1 MLAESCYRRYVN
13 MVKFLICLVALLVTS
28 QSYGAIGTITEQVNA
43 APTVTRKSQ
52 TLAGA
57 KGTSMEMNDTVRT
70 TQGKVGITFEDQTK
84 VQVNE
89 NSKLV
94 IDDFVYDAKKGS
106 GKIALNMALGT
117 VRYASGQI
125 AKNNPQSVGINTPSA
140 TVSVRG
146 TDFTATVDEL
156 GRSTFILLP
165 SCPSDRNTR
174 TVSDIE
180 SNCKVGEIIVESD
193 AGQVILNQAFQ
204 ATRVDSRSAPPSSPV
219 ILKLSEGAI
228 NNMLIVA
235 PPKEM
240 NQQAEKTNTR
250 LEMKNSLDMDFLKEQ
265 GLANALD
272 EQQKEMYQD
281 KLARNFLD
289 QNFLANILDILD
301 SMMKAQLN
309 LLNTTSNKLL
319 PDYNALTGIT
329 VDIQEPKI
337 TLARDD
343 GSNVMSVT
351 VPTTQNTTMYF
362 TQGAMDT
369 IKNRVN
375 SGGSTVITLIQR

>member
-1 MLAESCYRRYVN
+1 MSEL
-13 MVKFLICLVALLVTS
+13 
-28 QSYGAIGTITEQVNA
+28 SYSAIGTVTEQVNT
-43 APTVTRKSQ
+43 PPSIQRKNQ
-52 TLAGA
+52 TLTGA
-57 KGTSMEMNDTVRT
+57 KGTGVEMADAVRT
-70 TQGKVGITFEDQTK
+70 AQGKVGITFDDNTK

-94 IDDFVYDAKKGS
+94 IDDFVYDAKKGT
-106 GKIALNMALGT
+106 GKLALNMALGT

-165 SCPSDRNTR
+165 SCPSDRMTR
-174 TVSDIE
+174 TVNDIE
-180 SNCKVGEIIVESD
+180 ANCKTGEIVVESD
-193 AGQVILNQAFQ
+193 AGQVILNQPFQ
-204 ATRVDSRSAPPSSPV
+204 ATRVDSRSAPPSSPT

-240 NQQAEKTNTR
+240 NQQSEKTNTK

-265 GLANALD
+265 GLTNALD

-319 PDYNALTGIT
+319 PDYNALTGVV

-351 VPTTQNTTMYF
+351 VPTSQSTTMYF

-375 SGGSTVITLIQR
+375 SGGSTIITLIQR

>member
-1 MLAESCYRRYVN
+1 MKTWAPILT
-13 MVKFLICLVALLVTS
+13 IALLS
-28 QSYGAIGTITEQVNA
+28 ISEICYSAIGTVTEQINT
-43 APTVTRKSQ
+43 PPSIQRKNQ
-52 TLAGA
+52 TLTGA
-57 KGTSMEMNDTVRT
+57 KGTGVEMADAVRT
-70 TQGKVGITFEDQTK
+70 AQGKVGITFEDQTR

-106 GKIALNMALGT
+106 GKLALNMALGT

-174 TVSDIE
+174 TINDIE
-180 SNCKVGEIIVESD
+180 SNCKTGEIVVESD
-193 AGQVILNQAFQ
+193 AGFVVLNQPFQ
-204 ATRVDSRSAPPSSPV
+204 ATRVDSRSTPPSPPA

-240 NQQAEKTNTR
+240 NQQNEKTSTK
-250 LEMKNSLDMDFLKEQ
+250 LEMKNALDMDFLKEQ

-272 EQQKEMYQD
+272 EQQKEVFQD

-329 VDIQEPKI
+329 VSIDEPKL
-337 TLARDD
+337 TLARDN
-343 GSNVMSVT
+343 GSDVMSAT
-351 VPTTQNTTMYF
+351 VPTAQNTTLYF
-362 TQGAMDT
+362 SQSGMDT

-375 SGGSTVITLIQR
+375 SGGSTVITLIQK

>member
-1 MLAESCYRRYVN
+1 MKLQSMLIVIFST
-13 MVKFLICLVALLVTS
+13 MS
-28 QSYGAIGTITEQVNA
+28 QISYGAIGTVTEQINT
-43 APTVTRKSQ
+43 PPSIQRKTQ
-52 TLAGA
+52 TLTGS
-57 KGTSMEMNDTVRT
+57 KGTGVEMNDSVRT
-70 TQGKVGITFEDQTK
+70 AQGKVGITFEDQTK

-94 IDDFVYDAKKGS
+94 IDDFVYDPKKGT
-106 GKIALNMALGT
+106 GKLALNMALGT

-174 TVSDIE
+174 TVNDIE
-180 SNCKVGEIIVESD
+180 STCKVGEIVVESD
-193 AGQVILNQAFQ
+193 AGQVVLNQAFQ
-204 ATRVDSRSAPPSSPV
+204 ATKVDSRSAPPSPPT

-240 NQQAEKTNTR
+240 NEQNQHKTNTKI
-250 LEMKNSLDMDFLKEQ
+250 EMKNALDMDYLKEQ
-265 GLANALD
+265 GLANVLD
-272 EQQKEMYQD
+272 EQQKEAYQD

-301 SMMKAQLN
+301 AMMKAQLN

-319 PDYNALTGIT
+319 PDYNALTGVT

-351 VPTTQNTTMYF
+351 IPTTQNTTLYF

-375 SGGSTVITLIQR
+375 SGGSTVITLIQK

>member
-1 MLAESCYRRYVN
+1 MKTWPLILTIVLLSISEICY
-13 MVKFLICLVALLVTS
+13 S
-28 QSYGAIGTITEQVNA
+28 AIGSVTEQFNT
-43 APTVTRKSQ
+43 PPSIQRKAQ
-52 TLAGA
+52 TLTGA
-57 KGTSMEMNDTVRT
+57 KGTGVEMNDTVRT
-70 TQGKVGITFEDQTK
+70 VQGKVGITFDDNTK

-94 IDDFVYDAKKGS
+94 IDDFVYDPKKGT
-106 GKIALNMALGT
+106 GKLALNMAMGT

-165 SCPSDRNTR
+165 SCPSDRMTR
-174 TVSDIE
+174 TINDIE
-180 SNCKVGEIIVESD
+180 SNCKTGEIIVESD
-193 AGQVILNQAFQ
+193 AGRVILNQAFQ

-240 NQQAEKTNTR
+240 NQQSEKTNTK

-351 VPTTQNTTMYF
+351 TPTTQNTTLYF
-362 TQGAMDT
+362 TQGQMDT

>member
-1 MLAESCYRRYVN
+1 

>member
-1 MLAESCYRRYVN
+1 MKLWT
-13 MVKFLICLVALLVTS
+13 ALLCVS
-28 QSYGAIGTITEQVNA
+28 LLPISRSYAAIGSITEQMNT
-43 APTVTRKSQ
+43 PPSIQRKSQ
-52 TLAGA
+52 TLSGS
-57 KGTSMEMNDTVRT
+57 KGTGVEMDDAIRT
-70 TQGKVGITFEDQTK
+70 GQGKVGITFEDQTK

-94 IDDFVYDAKKGS
+94 IDDFVYDPNKKA

-125 AKNNPQSVGINTPSA
+125 AKTNPQSVSVNTPSA

-156 GRSTFILLP
+156 GRSTIILLP

-174 TVSDIE
+174 TVQDIE
-180 SNCKVGEIIVESD
+180 TNCKTGEIIVESD
-193 AGQVILNQAFQ
+193 AGQVVLNKPFQ
-204 ATRVDSRSAPPSSPV
+204 ATKVDSRGAPPTKPV
-219 ILKLSEGAI
+219 ILKLAEGQI

-235 PPKEM
+235 PPRELDPRD
-240 NQQAEKTNTR
+240 QKTNTK
-250 LEMKNSLDMDFLKEQ
+250 LEMKSALDMDFLKEQ

-272 EQQKEMYQD
+272 AEKKEIFQD

-301 SMMKAQLN
+301 AQMKAQLN
-309 LLNTTSNKLL
+309 VLNTTSNRLL
-319 PDYNALTGIT
+319 PDYNAITGIT
-329 VDIQEPKI
+329 VDIQEPKL

-343 GSNVMSVT
+343 GSNVVSVT
-351 VPTTQNTTMYF
+351 VPTTQNSTIYM
-362 TQGAMDT
+362 TQGVLDF
-369 IKNRVN
+369 KNRVN
-375 SGGSTVITLIQR
+375 SGGSTVITIIQK

>member
-1 MLAESCYRRYVN
+1 MKLWYV
-13 MVKFLICLVALLVTS
+13 IPTIILLSTS
-28 QSYGAIGTITEQVNA
+28 GQSYSAIGTVTEQVNT
-43 APTVTRKSQ
+43 PPSIQRKSQ
-52 TLAGA
+52 TLTGA
-57 KGTSMEMNDTVRT
+57 KGTGVEMADAVRT
-70 TQGKVGITFEDQTK
+70 AQGKVGITFDDNTK

-94 IDDFVYDAKKGS
+94 IDDFVYDPKKGT
-106 GKIALNMALGT
+106 GKLALNMAMGT
-117 VRYASGQI
+117 VRYASGAI
-125 AKNNPQSVGINTPSA
+125 AHNSPGGVAVNTPSA
-140 TVSVRG
+140 TIGVRG

-156 GRSTFILLP
+156 GRSTIILLP
-165 SCPSDRNTR
+165 SCPSDRGTR
-174 TVSDIE
+174 TLNDIE
-180 SNCKVGEIIVESD
+180 SNCKVGEITVESD
-193 AGQVILNQAFQ
+193 AGQVVLTKPFQ
-204 ATRVDSRSAPPSSPV
+204 ATRVDSRTAPPSAPV
-219 ILKLSEGAI
+219 ILKLSESAI

-235 PPKEM
+235 PPKEL
-240 NQQAEKTNTR
+240 NKEEKTTVKTD
-250 LEMKNSLDMDFLKEQ
+250 MKSSLDMDFLKEQ

-272 EQQKEMYQD
+272 AQQKEMYQD
-281 KLARNFLD
+281 KLSRNFLD

-319 PDYNALTGIT
+319 PDYNALTGVV

-337 TLARDD
+337 TLSRDD

-351 VPTTQNTTMYF
+351 VPTNQNTTLYF
-362 TQGAMDT
+362 TQGAIDT

>member
-1 MLAESCYRRYVN
+1 MKAWALIPTIVLLSISEICY
-13 MVKFLICLVALLVTS
+13 S
-28 QSYGAIGTITEQVNA
+28 AIGTVTEQVNT
-43 APTVTRKSQ
+43 PPSIQRKAQ
-52 TLAGA
+52 TLTGA
-57 KGTSMEMNDTVRT
+57 KGTSVEMNDAVRT
-70 TQGKVGITFEDQTK
+70 AQGKVGITFDDQTK

-94 IDDFVYDAKKGS
+94 IDDFVYDPKKGT
-106 GKIALNMALGT
+106 GKLALNMAMGT

-174 TVSDIE
+174 TLNDIE
-180 SNCKVGEIIVESD
+180 SACKVGEIVVESD

-240 NQQAEKTNTR
+240 NQQSEKTSVK

-351 VPTTQNTTMYF
+351 TPTTQNTTLYF
-362 TQGAMDT
+362 TQGQMDT
-369 IKNRVN
+369 IKNRIN

>member
-1 MLAESCYRRYVN
+1 

-28 QSYGAIGTITEQVNA
+28 QSYAAIGTITEQVNA

-52 TLAGA
+52 TLTGA
-57 KGTSMEMNDTVRT
+57 KGTGMEMNDTVRT

-351 VPTTQNTTMYF
+351 IPTTQNTTLYF

>member
-1 MLAESCYRRYVN
+1 MQMKQWLIPTIILLSISEISC
-13 MVKFLICLVALLVTS
+13 A
-28 QSYGAIGTITEQVNA
+28 AIGTVTEQINT
-43 APTVTRKSQ
+43 PPSIQRKAQ
-52 TLAGA
+52 TLTGA
-57 KGTSMEMNDTVRT
+57 KGTGVEMNDAVRT
-70 TQGKVGITFEDQTK
+70 AQGKVGITFEDNTK

-94 IDDFVYDAKKGS
+94 IDDFVYDPKKGS
-106 GKIALNMALGT
+106 GKLALNMALGT

-125 AKNNPQSVGINTPSA
+125 AKTNPQNVGINTPSA

-180 SNCKVGEIIVESD
+180 TNCKTGEIVVESD
-193 AGQVILNQAFQ
+193 AGQVVLNKPFQ
-204 ATRVDSRSAPPSSPV
+204 ATRVDSRSSPPSPPA

-228 NNMLIVA
+228 TNMLIVS
-235 PPKEM
+235 PPKEL
-240 NQQAEKTNTR
+240 NQQDQKTSTK

-272 EQQKEMYQD
+272 QQQKEMYQD

-329 VDIQEPKI
+329 VAIDEPKI

-351 VPTTQNTTMYF
+351 VPTAQNTTIYM

-375 SGGSTVITLIQR
+375 SGGSTVITVIQK

>member
-1 MLAESCYRRYVN
+1 
-13 MVKFLICLVALLVTS
+13 
-28 QSYGAIGTITEQVNA
+28 
-43 APTVTRKSQ
+43 
-52 TLAGA
+52 
-57 KGTSMEMNDTVRT
+57 MEMNDTIRT
-70 TQGKVGITFEDQTK
+70 AQGKIGITFQDDTK

-94 IDDFVYDAKKGS
+94 IDDFVYDPKKGT
-106 GKIALNMALGT
+106 GKVALNMALGT

-125 AKNNPQSVGINTPSA
+125 AKNSPQAVLVNTPTA

-156 GRSTFILLP
+156 GRSTVILLP

-174 TVSDIE
+174 TVQDIE
-180 SNCKVGEIIVESD
+180 SNCKVGEIIVETD
-193 AGQVILNQAFQ
+193 AGFVVLNQPFQ
-204 ATRVDSRSAPPSSPV
+204 ATRVDSRGLSPSSPV

-235 PPKEM
+235 PPKEL
-240 NQQAEKTNTR
+240 NQQDQKTNTR
-250 LEMKNSLDMDFLKEQ
+250 LEMKNALDMDFLKEQ
-265 GLANALD
+265 GLSNALD
-272 EQQKEMYQD
+272 AQQKDVFQD
-281 KLARNFLD
+281 KLSRNFLD

-301 SMMKAQLN
+301 AQMKAQLN

-319 PDYNALTGIT
+319 PDYVALTGIT
-329 VDIQEPKI
+329 VSIDEPKI

-343 GSNVMSVT
+343 GSNIMSVT
-351 VPTTQNTTMYF
+351 VPTSQNTTMYM
-362 TQGAMDT
+362 TQGAIDT

-375 SGGSTVITLIQR
+375 SGGSTIITIIQK

>member
-1 MLAESCYRRYVN
+1 MFRTTIFS
-13 MVKFLICLVALLVTS
+13 IALLTMS
-28 QSYGAIGTITEQVNA
+28 QSYAGIGSITEQLNT
-43 APTVTRKSQ
+43 PPSIQRKAQ
-52 TLAGA
+52 TLTGA
-57 KGTSMEMNDTVRT
+57 KGTGVEMNDAVRT
-70 TQGKVGITFEDQTK
+70 AQGKVGITFDDNTK

-94 IDDFVYDAKKGS
+94 IDDFVYDPKKGT
-106 GKIALNMALGT
+106 GKLALNMAMGT
-117 VRYASGQI
+117 VRYASGSI
-125 AKNNPQSVGINTPSA
+125 AHNSPNSVNVSTPSA
-140 TVSVRG
+140 TIGVRG

-156 GRSTFILLP
+156 GRSTVILLP
-165 SCPSDRNTR
+165 SCPSDRGTR
-174 TVSDIE
+174 TINDIE
-180 SNCKVGEIIVESD
+180 SNCKTGEITVESD
-193 AGQVILNQAFQ
+193 AGQVVLSKPFQ
-204 ATRVDSRSAPPSSPV
+204 ATRVDSRSAPPTPPV

-240 NQQAEKTNTR
+240 NQQDQKTNTR

-272 EQQKEMYQD
+272 AQQKEIFQD
-281 KLARNFLD
+281 KLSQNFLD
-289 QNFLANILDILD
+289 QNFLVNILDILD
-301 SMMKAQLN
+301 AMMKAQLN

-319 PDYNALTGIT
+319 PDYVALTGVT
-329 VDIQEPKI
+329 VSIDEPKI

>member
-1 MLAESCYRRYVN
+1 MKAWAPILTIVLLSISEICY
-13 MVKFLICLVALLVTS
+13 S
-28 QSYGAIGTITEQVNA
+28 AIGTVTEQFNT
-43 APTVTRKSQ
+43 PPSIQRKAQ
-52 TLAGA
+52 TLTGA
-57 KGTSMEMNDTVRT
+57 KGTGVEMNDSVRT

-94 IDDFVYDAKKGS
+94 IDDFVYDPKKGT
-106 GKIALNMALGT
+106 GKLALNMALGT

-125 AKNNPQSVGINTPSA
+125 AKNNPQNVGINTPSA

-165 SCPSDRNTR
+165 SCPSDRLTR

-180 SNCKVGEIIVESD
+180 TNCKTGEIVVESD
-193 AGQVILNQAFQ
+193 AGQVILNQPFQ
-204 ATRVDSRSAPPSSPV
+204 ATRVDSRSAPPSPPT

-240 NQQAEKTNTR
+240 NDQNQHKTNTK
-250 LEMKNSLDMDFLKEQ
+250 LEMKNALDMDFLKEQ
-265 GLANALD
+265 GLANILD
-272 EQQKEMYQD
+272 DQQKEVYQD

-289 QNFLANILDILD
+289 QNFLANILDIID
-301 SMMKAQLN
+301 SMMKAQMNVLN
-309 LLNTTSNKLL
+309 STSNKLL

-351 VPTTQNTTMYF
+351 VPTTQNTTLYM

-375 SGGSTVITLIQR
+375 SGGSTIITLIQK

>member
-1 MLAESCYRRYVN
+1 VEIRVWT
-13 MVKFLICLVALLVTS
+13 LLLFGLLLPIS
-28 QSYGAIGTITEQVNA
+28 QSYAAIGTITEQLNA
-43 APTVTRKSQ
+43 APTVIRKSQ
-52 TLAGA
+52 NMVGV
-57 KGTSMEMNDTVRT
+57 KGTGMEMNDTVRT
-70 TQGKVGITFEDQTK
+70 TQGKVGITFEDQTR

-94 IDDFVYDAKKGS
+94 IDDFVYDPKKGT
-106 GKIALNMALGT
+106 GKVALNMALGT

-125 AKNNPQSVGINTPSA
+125 AKHNPQSVNINTPSA

-165 SCPSDRNTR
+165 SCPNDRMTR

-180 SNCKVGEIIVESD
+180 TNCKVGEIIVESD
-193 AGQVILNQAFQ
+193 AGQVILNQPFQ
-204 ATRVDSRSAPPSSPV
+204 ATRVDSRSAPPSPPT

-228 NNMLIVA
+228 NNMLIVS
-235 PPKEM
+235 PPKELDQREM
-240 NQQAEKTNTR
+240 KTNTR
-250 LEMKNSLDMDFLKEQ
+250 LEMKNALDIDYLKEQ

-272 EQQKEMYQD
+272 EQQKEVYQD

-289 QNFLANILDILD
+289 QNFLANILDIID
-301 SMMKAQLN
+301 AQMKAQLN
-309 LLNTTSNKLL
+309 VLNSTSNKLL
-319 PDYNALTGIT
+319 PDYNAITGIT

-343 GSNVMSVT
+343 GSN
-351 VPTTQNTTMYF
+351 
-362 TQGAMDT
+362 AM
-369 IKNRVN
+369 I
-375 SGGSTVITLIQR
+375 IQHKL

>member
-1 MLAESCYRRYVN
+1 MSEL
-13 MVKFLICLVALLVTS
+13 
-28 QSYGAIGTITEQVNA
+28 SYSAIGTVTEQVNT
-43 APTVTRKSQ
+43 PPSIQRKNQ
-52 TLAGA
+52 TLTGA
-57 KGTSMEMNDTVRT
+57 KGTGVEMADAVRT
-70 TQGKVGITFEDQTK
+70 AQGKVGITFDDNTK

-94 IDDFVYDAKKGS
+94 IDDFVYDAKKGT
-106 GKIALNMALGT
+106 GKLALNMALGT

-165 SCPSDRNTR
+165 SCPSDRMTR
-174 TVSDIE
+174 TVNDIE
-180 SNCKVGEIIVESD
+180 ANCKTGEIIVESD
-193 AGQVILNQAFQ
+193 AGQVILNQPFQ
-204 ATRVDSRSAPPSSPV
+204 ATRVDSRGSPPSPPA
-219 ILKLSEGAI
+219 ILKLSEGSI

-319 PDYNALTGIT
+319 PDYNALTGVV
-329 VDIQEPKI
+329 VDVQEPKI

-351 VPTTQNTTMYF
+351 VPTSQSTTMYF

-375 SGGSTVITLIQR
+375 SGGSTIITLIQR